1 MFNQEEGMQIQYVS
15 DLHLNDFPDTKPF
28 SDFVKPGGAP
38 ILVVA
43 GDVCPADH
51 PLYEPFLRWCS
62 RNWRHVLI
70 IAGNHEY
77 FCTVIPRNMDTIEKE
92 IERICAPLPNV
103 VFLQGSR
110 STLIDGVRFV
120 GTTLWSDVDPAI
132 WNVLGE
138 KGDYAASFV
147 EGRRRTP
154 ADTVTLHR
162 RQKAELDKAIQAA
175 REPLV
180 VITHH
185 LPSLTLVSP
194 EYHESPTVA
203 CYASNCDGL
212 FRPPVKLWICGH
224 AHRQGKFGVK
234 GIPCVMNA
242 LGYASQTE
250 AIQEVKELSMYYNK
264 SKSAGNYTNKYLNAH
279 TSFLQ

>member
-1 MFNQEEGMQIQYVS
+1 MQIQYVS

-28 SDFVKPGGAP
+28 SDFVRPGGAP

-62 RNWRHVLI
+62 RGWRHVLV

-77 FCTVIPRNMDTIEKE
+77 FCTVIPRNMDAIDKE

-103 VFLQGSR
+103 IFLQGSR
-110 STLIDGVRFV
+110 SVVLEGVRFV
-120 GTTLWSDVDPAI
+120 GTTLWSDVNPAI
-132 WNVLGE
+132 WDEIGE
-138 KGDYAASFV
+138 KGDYTSTYV
-147 EGRRRTP
+147 DGRKRTP
-154 ADTVTLHR
+154 ADTVALHR
-162 RQKAELDKAIQAA
+162 RHKAELAAAIQRY

-180 VITHH
+180 VVTHH
-185 LPSLTLVSP
+185 LPSRTLVSP
-194 EYHESPTVA
+194 EYRGTPTES
-203 CYASNCDGL
+203 CYVSDCDEL
-212 FRPPVKLWICGH
+212 FRAPVKLWICGH
-224 AHRQGKFGVK
+224 AHRQGKFIVKSREGV

-250 AIQEVKELSMYYNK
+250 AIQ
-264 SKSAGNYTNKYLNAH
+264 AGEGIVSVL
-279 TSFLQ
+279 